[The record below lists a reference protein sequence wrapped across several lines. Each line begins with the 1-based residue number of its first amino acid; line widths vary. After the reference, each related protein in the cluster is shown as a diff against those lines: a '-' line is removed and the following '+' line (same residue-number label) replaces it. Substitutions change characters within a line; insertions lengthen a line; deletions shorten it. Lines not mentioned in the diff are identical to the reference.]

1 MTRERYFQWIAI
13 FEWFRRHNHTPE
25 LESLHSLLNEMWLQ
39 DRQAT
44 PADERAAY
52 AAAYREKYRE
62 KFSID
67 QDPAFQ
73 KFMQDLDSGFSKKP
87 KPPGE

>member
-1 MTRERYFQWIAI
+1 
-13 FEWFRRHNHTPE
+13 
-25 LESLHSLLNEMWLQ
+25 MWQQ

-52 AAAYREKYRE
+52 AAAYRE

>member
-1 MTRERYFQWIAI
+1 MTRERYFQWISV
-13 FEWFRRHNHTPE
+13 FEWFRQHNRTPE
-25 LESLHSLLNEMWLQ
+25 LESLHSLLNEMWHQ
-39 DRQAT
+39 DRRAT

-52 AAAYREKYRE
+52 AAAYKGKYRE

-87 KPPGE
+87 KPPEE